1 MRAGAVVGTV
11 LLMAVSL
18 TGCSS
23 EDAPPDSS
31 RQAKPLI
38 ELALP
43 AAYDANKG
51 WDETLSWVP
60 QSAATL
66 PVAVAPRAGAVAL
79 LHSASNGYTLKV
91 RAADTGRV
99 RWTSAPW
106 KPPTPL
112 EGAAGDPSEGEAAE
126 IPGVAVVEQDGRE
139 YVVAYA
145 HGLQGKDSLHKGTEV
160 MRLLVYSVDATGT
173 SVKPLRQI
181 DVPVTA
187 RPGQVR
193 LNTEG
198 GRVLVGWG
206 ERGRYPTPSAA
217 VDVATGETV
226 AYDQTDDLK
235 LPCPDEYS
243 SCSDI
248 RVMAATADGPLVSMD
263 DGGFGIPGRW
273 FSNDVRPDGTNA
285 QTDSFGN
292 NWNGMVYGVGGGHL
306 IAGWD
311 APGFDTDPVW
321 SVHDVRTGRLQAS
334 MTCGYDLSNGVTG
347 KNRESEREYPVVVSP
362 GGHYLAAG
370 PVAFDLQRKKGICLA
385 GDGNR
390 KSIAITSIHDDG
402 TAYGEVQEDSAANDT
417 ALVVTQVDLTAGPDS
432 AKALEGVEAPH
443 VTSVKGAGLFTGP
456 DNNGHFRVSLRQ
468 ER

>member
-23 EDAPPDSS
+23 EDTPPDSS

-66 PVAVAPRAGAVAL
+66 PVAVAPRAGAVVL
-79 LHSASNGYTLKV
+79 LHSASDGYTLKV

-106 KPPTPL
+106 NPPTPL
-112 EGAAGDPSEGEAAE
+112 EGAAGDPSEGKEAE

-145 HGLQGKDSLHKGTEV
+145 HGLHGKDALHKGTEV
-160 MRLLVYSVDATGT
+160 MRLLVYPADATGT

-181 DVPVTA
+181 DVPVEA
-187 RPGQVR
+187 SPGQVR

-206 ERGRYPTPSAA
+206 GRGRYPMPAAA
-217 VDVATGETV
+217 VDVATGKTV
-226 AYDQTDDLK
+226 TYDRFDEPM
-235 LPCPDEYS
+235 LPCPQDS
-243 SCSDI
+243 SCSDP
-248 RVMAATADGPLVSMD
+248 RVTAATADGPLVSMD

-273 FSNDVRPDGTNA
+273 FSEDIRPDGTAARTGLADN
-285 QTDSFGN
+285 D
-292 NWNGMVYGVGGGHL
+292 WNGMVYGAGGGHL
-306 IAGWD
+306 LAGWE
-311 APGFDTDPVW
+311 APGSDTDPVW
-321 SVHDVRTGRLQAS
+321 SVHDIRTGRLQAV
-334 MTCGYDLSNGVTG
+334 MTCGYKLGNQGLGRNVG
-347 KNRESEREYPVVVSP
+347 PEREHPVVVSP

-370 PVAFDLQRKKGICLA
+370 PVAFDLQRKKGVCLA

-390 KSIAITSIHDDG
+390 KSIAITSIRDDG
-402 TAYGEVQEDSAANDT
+402 TAYGEVQEDSVADDN
-417 ALVVTQVDLTAGPDS
+417 ALVVAQVDLTAGPDS
-432 AKALEGVEAPH
+432 AKVLEGVEVPYA
-443 VTSVKGAGLFTGP
+443 TGVKGAGIFTGP
-456 DNNGHFRVSLRQ
+456 DGNGYFRVSLRQ